1 MLDVLQARKGVRV
14 QGPLVTL
21 IANGNGGALPIF
33 QVSNAGVLLGQI
45 GVRSFRIKRI
55 KGLNAVA
62 PPANTLVHIGV
73 GAAGAVVD
81 IMPAIATIAG
91 QNFDFEEADMPEVEI
106 SVDLMAWAVATA
118 AAPNS
123 VFIIVEVEELG

>member
-33 QVSNAGVLLGQI
+33 QVSNYGFQI

-55 KGLNAVA
+55 KILNAVA
-62 PPANTLVHIGV
+62 PPVNTLVHIGV
-73 GAAGAVVD
+73 GAAGVVVD
-81 IMPAIATIAG
+81 IIPAIATIAG
-91 QNFDFEEADMPEVEI
+91 QNTDFMEADLPEVEI
-106 SVDLMAWAVATA
+106 SVDLMAWAVITA

-123 VFIIVEVEELG
+123 VFIQVEVEELG